1 MNHPRSFKL
10 TSWVEVYDELIDA
23 GWSKLTARVDT
34 YDEWIDAGFE
44 HCSAGQYAYQSRC
57 LLLVVVVGAVVVV
70 VVVVVVVFLVG
81 VVRCLGQRF

>member
-1 MNHPRSFKL
+1 M
-10 TSWVEVYDELIDA
+10 IDA
-23 GWSKLTARVDT
+23 GWSKVTARVDT
-34 YDEWIDAGFE
+34 YDELIDAGLA

-81 VVRCLGQRF
+81 VVRCLGQRL